1 MIDSLLNLYGGV
13 LVLSLRVEWAHLDV
27 ALRRIGCGLLAGP
40 NSDGTVTQQAATADV
55 VVVTNGPSV
64 KHSRSARGCLDDRW
78 SNLLCYRRGIPCG
91 RTMQSQSRDAC
102 CSICVTSQA
111 AVAALAHARRRA

>member
-40 NSDGTVTQQAATADV
+40 NSDGTVTEQAATADV

-64 KHSRSARGCLDDRW
+64 KAFAQRTRLLGRPMVEPALLSARHTVW
-78 SNLLCYRRGIPCG
+78 SYHAEPVKRRLLLHL
-91 RTMQSQSRDAC
+91 RD
-102 CSICVTSQA
+102 IGKQP
-111 AVAALAHARRRA
+111 